1 MRNLVGLGLI
11 LIGLII
17 VAYPQIEK
25 GRTETRQ
32 QELIKVFEEI
42 GAMEADAAPIAT
54 ESIEEQL
61 DNVRGVIKIQKID
74 LEMPVL
80 NSASQASLQNGAGII
95 EPEKEFGINNV
106 GVAGH
111 RGATYGKQFNRLNEL
126 TQNDVIEVKTKTMTY
141 EFVVMNSFVV
151 DQTEVDVLDD
161 QDEAIL
167 TLVTCTPIGAKYP
180 TDRLIVQAKLKDR
193 G

>member
-1 MRNLVGLGLI
+1 MRKWVGLGLF
-11 LIGLII
+11 LIGLI
-17 VAYPQIEK
+17 VLAYPKIEE

-32 QELIKVFEEI
+32 QELIRVFEEI
-42 GAMEADAAPIAT
+42 GTMEVDATSIST
-54 ESIEEQL
+54 ESIEEQT
-61 DNVRGVIKIQKID
+61 DVRGVIVIPKIE
-74 LEMPVL
+74 LEMPIL

-95 EPEKEFGINNV
+95 ESEKEFGINNV

-141 EFVVMNSFVV
+141 EFVVVDSFIV
-151 DQTEVDVLDD
+151 DQREVDVLDD

-167 TLVTCTPIGAKYP
+167 TLVTCTPIGAKNP
-180 TDRLIVQAKLKDR
+180 TDRLIVQAKLKDKE
-193 G
+193 